1 MKIGAIVQARMD
13 SQRFP
18 GKVLHKIAG
27 RPMLQYLLERIT
39 RCSSLDAIVV
49 ATSEEPS
56 DGPIADFCKKSGVAC
71 YQGPLFDV
79 AGRFKEVL
87 DKYQFDGF
95 VRVNGDS
102 PLLDQ
107 RLVEKGVKIFR
118 QGGFEIVTNLLKRTY
133 PAGQSIEVLNAL
145 TFIKGYKLMQDPQDF
160 EHATKFFYRNCKS
173 FKIFNFVS
181 DKDYSKIQL
190 SVDTLEDLKA
200 ISLII
205 THMNKPHWQ
214 YGLEEILRLQPEL
227 FQLKQ

>member
-1 MKIGAIVQARMD
+1 MKIGAIVQARMN

-27 RPMLQYLLERIT
+27 RPMLQYLLERVT
-39 RCSSLDAIVV
+39 HCRSLDAIVV
-49 ATSEEPS
+49 ATSQELS
-56 DGPIADFCKKSGVAC
+56 DAPIADFCKKSGVAC
-71 YQGPLFDV
+71 YRGPLFDV

-87 DKYQFDGF
+87 DKYKFDVF

-107 RLVEKGVKIFR
+107 RLVDKGVRIFH
-118 QGGFEIVTNLLKRTY
+118 QGGFEIVTNVLKRTY
-133 PAGQSIEVLNAL
+133 PVGQSIEILSAC
-145 TFIKGYKLMQDPQDF
+145 TFIKGYKLMQGPQDF
-160 EHATKFFYRNCKS
+160 EHATRFFYRNRKN

-190 SVDTLEDLKA
+190 SVDTPEDLRA

-205 THMNKPHWQ
+205 TRMNKPHWQ
-214 YGLEEILRLQPEL
+214 YGIEEILRLQAEP
-227 FQLKQ
+227 FQLKE